1 MPWLVCEVG
10 NDVAAYAYASPFRTR
25 AGYRW
30 TAELTVYVHPAFHRR
45 RVGRAL
51 YSALPRCLSA
61 QGDFM
66 AVAII
71 SLPNAA
77 SVSLHESMGF
87 RRTGVL
93 EGIGHKFGRW
103 MDDDVRQMEIQPM
116 PADPP
121 GPIPSIH
128 LLGTLEGDSS
138 MESGAAPLKA

>member
-1 MPWLVCEVG
+1 
-10 NDVAAYAYASPFRTR
+10 
-25 AGYRW
+25 
-30 TAELTVYVHPAFHRR
+30 
-45 RVGRAL
+45 
-51 YSALPRCLSA
+51 
-61 QGDFM
+61 M

-77 SVSLHESMGF
+77 SVGLHESMGF

-103 MDDDVRQMEIQPM
+103 IDDDVRQMEIQPM